1 MLSFSSAVVGA
12 SLVTS
17 VFAGAII
24 SDPKNPPHQS
34 ENGQYGFNDC
44 SKYGDSPNSNCQTA
58 WINGVDDFCL
68 WSPPSKATIGDSERY
83 EVAWCTKAGHGT
95 RLIPEGTLTGVHF
108 TWAEKYVQIT
118 GTGKFTQMNIPAG
131 DDGGELDPHGADGN
145 GNPIGGLLLS
155 NIGGKTFQFK
165 EWTQFISD
173 NEFCIR
179 ACYDGPDSWKWC
191 NHIYDVMGCY
201 WNIPGN
207 YDAGSFDQCN
217 AALPAQAM
225 GEYKLKNGATS
236 TWHQG
241 VNPTPAGQNPPASWS
256 CSATP
261 TISPARYGGATTTS
275 KPKTTT
281 TSKPKT
287 TTKKTT
293 TKKTSTKKATTTTH
307 RAKRS
312 HA

>member
-34 ENGQYGFNDC
+34 ENGQYGYNDC

-118 GTGKFTQMNIPAG
+118 GTGKFTKMNIPAG

-173 NEFCIR
+173 DEFCIR

-191 NHIYDVMGCY
+191 IYDVMGCY

-207 YDAGSFDQCN
+207 YDSGSFDQCN